1 MGASITAEKRT
12 NFYSLKAKTSEVD
25 PTPFFG
31 KNEKTNNGWEVTDKF
46 NAMDGYLTKIEHSS
60 YEHLGETKTK
70 LKMTLNDADGT
81 VNSLESNFNNL
92 VYSLL
97 NSLLGCE
104 NINFIEMNVWLGK
117 SKVGMDG
124 KESKRY
130 PSIAVKNNGVEA
142 KWFLEYAKTPKPAKV
157 TVGKK
162 TVTDDSEVIEFWKK
176 KIDEINGKLSAMP
189 VSSTP
194 QTNNS
199 GENKTPPNLDTN
211 FDNDNSS
218 LPF

>member
-1 MGASITAEKRT
+1 MGATNTAENRT
-12 NFYSLKAKTSEVD
+12 NFYSLKAKTSESD

-31 KNEKTNNGWEVTDKF
+31 KNEKTNNGWEITEKF

-60 YEHLGETKTK
+60 YEYQGETKTK

-81 VNSLESNFNNL
+81 INSLESNFNNL

-104 NINFIEMNVWLGK
+104 NIGFVAMNVWLGK
-117 SKVGMDG
+117 SKIGADG

-130 PSIAVKNNGVEA
+130 PSIGVKNNGIEA
-142 KWFLEYAKTPKPAKV
+142 KWFYEFNKTPKPDKVKVGAKM
-157 TVGKK
+157 
-162 TVTDDSEVIEFWKK
+162 VTDDSKVIEFWKK
-176 KIDEINGKLSAMP
+176 KIEEINGKLSAMP
-189 VSSTP
+189 TTASP
-194 QTNNS
+194 QTNNG
-199 GENKTPPNLDTN
+199 GENTPPNLDTN
-211 FDNDNSS
+211 FDNDS